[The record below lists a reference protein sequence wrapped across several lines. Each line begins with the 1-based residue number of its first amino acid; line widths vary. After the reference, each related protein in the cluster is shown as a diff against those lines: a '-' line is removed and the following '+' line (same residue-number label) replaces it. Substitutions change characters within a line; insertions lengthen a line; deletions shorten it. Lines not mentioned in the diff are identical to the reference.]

1 MNIKA
6 YDLSGLKPEECP
18 CVPRV
23 PFTNRELRRKGMK
36 EFLINNRDLINIE
49 LDFWEDIASDGSG
62 GYGGCFFYYARL
74 YSSTIEEMNRR
85 KRFKLTRPDP
95 DYFIKK
101 FKPLDEFI

>member
-49 LDFWEDIASDGSG
+49 LDFWEALTVSDMTYNTVFSIYSAV
-62 GYGGCFFYYARL
+62 YGTRL
-74 YSSTIEEMNRR
+74 DGMTKR